1 MLRRKYFNSLGA
13 FVLSMALVTTAN
25 VGMVKAAT
33 LDRLGGLDRYNT
45 ARQVAEGVF
54 SKSEN
59 VILVNGQGY
68 ADAVSATPLA
78 KKLNAPILLTEADK
92 LTSGVLDT
100 IKKIGAKN
108 VYIVGGEGVV
118 KDSVVS
124 KLQSNGLK
132 VHRYAKTGG
141 NRYDTNAVVA
151 REVIKRTGAKKAILV
166 NGQDGYSDALSVAS
180 IAAKLE
186 IPVLIS
192 NSKKMD
198 AEVKKVI
205 DENKLEVMAVGGAAV
220 LPDSVVKSVNGK
232 RVAQGGNRYKTNI
245 NVLNYFKSNLS
256 FNTIYVA
263 AGGND
268 NVRNFA
274 DALVASAAAAKEGS
288 PLVLSGNS
296 AGNADREAS
305 ESFVRNNINKDSKIT
320 LIGSTGVLSKEIE
333 NKLRKIAEYAS
344 EGDLEIIAIE

>member
-1 MLRRKYFNSLGA
+1 MLRKRYFKFLGA
-13 FVLSMALVTTAN
+13 MVLSTVLVTTVN
-25 VGMVKAAT
+25 TGIVKAAT

-54 SKSEN
+54 SQCEN

-118 KDSVVS
+118 KPSIELTLKS
-124 KLQSNGLK
+124 SGLK
-132 VHRYAKTGG
+132 VNRYAKSGG

-151 REVIKRTGAKKAILV
+151 KEVIMKTGAKKAILV

-198 AEVKKVI
+198 KEVKKVV
-205 DENKLEVMAVGGAAV
+205 DDYKLEIMAVGGTAV
-220 LPDSVVKSVNGK
+220 LPDTVVKSVNGK
-232 RVAQGGNRYKTNI
+232 RVAQGQNRYKTNI

-256 FNTIYVA
+256 FNKMYVA
-263 AGGND
+263 SGGND
-268 NVRNFA
+268 NIRNFA

-296 AGNADREAS
+296 ASSTDIAAS
-305 ESFVRNNINKDSKIT
+305 ESFVRNNITKDSKIT

-333 NKLRKIAEYAS
+333 NKMRKIAEYAS
-344 EGDLEIIAIE
+344 EGDLEIIGIE

>member
-1 MLRRKYFNSLGA
+1 MRKKYFKFLGA
-13 FVLSMALVTTAN
+13 MALSMIIATTTSTGVA
-25 VGMVKAAT
+25 KAAT
-33 LDRLGGLDRYNT
+33 LDRLGGQDRYNT

-54 SKSEN
+54 SQSQN

-118 KDSVVS
+118 KPSIETTL
-124 KLQSNGLK
+124 KSNGLK
-132 VHRYAKTGG
+132 VQRYAKSGG

-151 REVIKRTGAKKAILV
+151 KEVITRTGAKKAILV

-198 AEVKKVI
+198 KEVKKVV
-205 DENKLEVMAVGGAAV
+205 DDYKLEILAVGGPAV
-220 LPDSVVKSVNGK
+220 LSDTVIKSVNGK
-232 RVAQGGNRYKTNI
+232 RVAQGANRYKTNI

-256 FNTIYVA
+256 FNKIYMA
-263 AGGND
+263 SGGND

-296 AGNADREAS
+296 ASSDDIASS
-305 ESFVRNNINKDSKIT
+305 ESFVRNNIVKDSKIT

-333 NKLRKIAEYAS
+333 NKMRKIAEYAS
-344 EGDLEIIAIE
+344 EGDLEIIGIE

>member
-1 MLRRKYFNSLGA
+1 MLKKKYFKCLGA
-13 FVLSMALVTTAN
+13 MALSMMLVTTAN

-45 ARQVAEGVF
+45 ARQVAESVF

-92 LTSGVLDT
+92 LTNGVLDT
-100 IKKIGAKN
+100 IKKIEAKN
-108 VYIVGGEGVV
+108 IYIVGGEGVV
-118 KDSVVS
+118 KSS
-124 KLQSNGLK
+124 IESTLKSNGLK
-132 VHRYAKTGG
+132 VNRYAKSGG

-151 REVIKRTGAKKAILV
+151 KEVIKRTGAKKAILV

-192 NSKKMD
+192 NSRKMD

-220 LPDSVVKSVNGK
+220 LPDSVVKSVNGN

-245 NVLNYFKSNLS
+245 NVLNYFKANLS
-256 FNTIYVA
+256 FNTMYVA
-263 AGGND
+263 SGGND

-296 AGNADREAS
+296 ANSADIAAS
-305 ESFVRNNINKDSKIT
+305 ESFVRNNITKDSKIT

-333 NKLRKIAEYAS
+333 NRMRKIAEYAS
-344 EGDLEIIAIE
+344 EGDLEIIGIE